1 MFVVFQPD
9 VGASGHVLHHVATL
23 HSPPWDLV
31 DYAVT
36 TNSVWTVS
44 ITPEG
49 ESVVRYAIIDG

>member
-1 MFVVFQPD
+1 MFQPD
-9 VGASGHVLHHVATL
+9 VGGSGHVLHHVATL